1 MGFKVSHAPFN
12 DPAIRLA
19 ANYAIDTQSISTNIF
34 FRVETP
40 ADSVL
45 DKELPYCDVNTGA
58 YQYDVKKAKQILEDA
73 GWTDSDGDGIREK
86 DGVKLS
92 GNLLYA
98 TDQASLGDLSSVLAA
113 QLKEVGFDITLVGK
127 EQMVYFQDI
136 SNGDFDL
143 AIAITNAIPSD
154 PYLLISRCLTN
165 TVIDNYLAQGLAG
178 MENADELINS
188 LNAMTNEDEIQSVYN
203 TLLQELH
210 DEAAIIPL
218 TRVKGMAA
226 YNTDIIS
233 GYEFYHQPD
242 YTDVSAI
249 VMK

>member
-1 MGFKVSHAPFN
+1 MRKTIVSIGLIAAMSICFTACGGDTNAPVSEEAAATVAMTE
-12 DPAIRLA
+12 PTTEMATEETTTEAIE
-19 ANYAIDTQSISTNIF
+19 DTSS
-34 FRVETP
+34 
-40 ADSVL
+40 
-45 DKELPYCDVNTGA
+45 
-58 YQYDVKKAKQILEDA
+58 
-73 GWTDSDGDGIREK
+73 IREK

-113 QLKEVGFDITLVGK
+113 QLKEVGFEITPVGK

-188 LNAMTNEDEIQSVYN
+188 LSRIQM
-203 TLLQELH
+203 Q
-210 DEAAIIPL
+210 PL
-218 TRVKGMAA
+218 
-226 YNTDIIS
+226 
-233 GYEFYHQPD
+233 
-242 YTDVSAI
+242 
-249 VMK
+249 